1 MPIDGR
7 MTMSSRSKSNTGGA
21 FGNGPK
27 RHRKPKL
34 KPSLPGARLKRRHAT
49 PKSAKHYAHAG
60 MVKGNPDDPK

>member
-1 MPIDGR
+1 MGSMVLVQSQASSAMDGR
-7 MTMSSRSKSNTGGA
+7 M
-21 FGNGPK
+21 NGQK

-34 KPSLPGARLKRRHAT
+34 KPSLPGARLKRKHAT